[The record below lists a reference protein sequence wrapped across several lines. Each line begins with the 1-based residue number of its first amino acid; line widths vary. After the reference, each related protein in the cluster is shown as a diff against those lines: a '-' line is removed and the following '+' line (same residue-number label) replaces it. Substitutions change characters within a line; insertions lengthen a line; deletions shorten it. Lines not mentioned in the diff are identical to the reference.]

1 MYAPLVI
8 EQVQWLVHLIF
19 NDFFYATNVF
29 NEFHEI
35 LRKRFVVIFMN
46 RPKNQKDNEPNIG
59 QKKNKEEKLSKIV

>member
-1 MYAPLVI
+1 MIGSLYI
-8 EQVQWLVHLIF
+8 SRI
-19 NDFFYATNVF
+19 FYATNGF